1 MHCLTDD
8 ETGEVIDIEKIPYLN
23 LGAMGFDPTYDF
35 FRR

>member
-8 ETGEVIDIEKIPYLN
+8 ETGEVIDIEKIPYLD